1 MDSATI
7 MALAVGYLLGSIPF
21 GLLLT
26 RLAGKG
32 DIRDIGSGNIGATN
46 VLRTG
51 SKWLAAATLIL
62 DALKGAIAV
71 LFAQRIWPEAVNF
84 AAAGALVGHLYPVW
98 LRFQGG
104 KGVATLLGILAPL
117 FWQAAIAYALVWLGL
132 LLVLRISSIA
142 GMAAAASAPVAAA
155 IMGRVD
161 LFPMLLGFAL
171 LVIWK
176 HRENIRRLSRG
187 EEPRVGRKLESNTGP
202 D

>member
-1 MDSATI
+1 MDSSTLI
-7 MALAVGYLLGSIPF
+7 ALAVGYLLGSIPF

-26 RLAGKG
+26 RMAGKG

-51 SKWLAAATLIL
+51 SKWLAAATLVL
-62 DALKGAIAV
+62 DAIKGAVAV
-71 LFAQRIWPEAVNF
+71 VLAQRLWPDAVNF
-84 AAAGALVGHLYPVW
+84 AASGALIGHLYPVW

-104 KGVATLLGILAPL
+104 KGVATMLGILLPL
-117 FWQAAIAYALVWLGL
+117 FWQAAAVYALLWIGL
-132 LLVLRISSIA
+132 LLVLRISSVA
-142 GMAAAASAPVAAA
+142 GMAAAASAPVTAAV
-155 IMGRVD
+155 MGQVD

-187 EEPRVGRKLESNTGP
+187 EEPRVGRKLESPKGP